1 MHLSWR
7 RQLAKL
13 LRKAGRA
20 LLAPDT
26 HRGTHLALAAAS
38 RIVRARLR
46 NHSTR
51 SSPVLCATNCSHVE
65 PPFFQCFRKAR
76 LGFIERPGSGF
87 YLSIRRYRHI
97 YGSPK
102 FFLYGTRQ
110 VGLDLVLR
118 VLKCDIT
125 FAYLD
130 M

>member
-51 SSPVLCATNCSHVE
+51 SSPVLCAL
-65 PPFFQCFRKAR
+65 PRRAALFQCFRKAR